1 MSKGKI
7 YSSAENALA
16 DVFDGATIL
25 IGGLSG
31 YGIPRGL
38 ISELSQRDVSK
49 LTCVFSPGISENSRP
64 AEVLAP
70 LLSNEQISK
79 LICSDPF
86 DLDNGGML
94 ESQCRSGQV
103 SIEMIPQGILGE
115 RLRSAGAGLGGIF
128 LPVSLGAKFSSDD
141 EVRLIDG
148 EECIYVEAMRGD
160 FSLIKANESDSLG
173 NLIYK
178 GLERNWAPVMAMAS
192 GVTIVEVSAIREPG
206 DLNPE
211 LIVTPGIFVNR
222 IVLAE

>member
-16 DVFDGATIL
+16 DVFDEATIL

-31 YGIPRGL
+31 YGIPQVL
-38 ISELSQRDVSK
+38 ISELAQRNVSG

-64 AEVLAP
+64 ADVLCP
-70 LLSNEQISK
+70 LLTNGQISK

-86 DLDNGGML
+86 DFDNGDIL

-103 SIEMIPQGILGE
+103 SIEIIPQGILVE
-115 RLRSAGAGLGGIF
+115 RLRSGGAGLGGVF
-128 LPVSLGAKFSSDD
+128 LPVSLGARFNSDD
-141 EVRLIDG
+141 EVRFIEG

-160 FSLIKANESDSLG
+160 FAIIKASESDSLG

-178 GLERNWAPVMAMAS
+178 GQERNWAPVMAMAAS
-192 GVTIVEVSAIREPG
+192 VTIVEVSTIREPG
-206 DLNPE
+206 DLDPE

-222 IVLAE
+222 IVPAE